1 MQFVTERGSTYMLL
15 EDGSTIR
22 MRKDDNGENW
32 VKQPQSTLT
41 IFITEDTL
49 DDMRKEWGND
59 TFTFPYT
66 TEPKEGLLPLEIWV
80 SVKRQRNMAFLKNST
95 LWLYDPKSWINGKDF
110 HIGNKIIAVKKDI
123 IKHI

>member
-1 MQFVTERGSTYMLL
+1 
-15 EDGSTIR
+15 
-22 MRKDDNGENW
+22 MRKDDNVEKW
-32 VKQPQSTLT
+32 IKQPQSTLT
-41 IFITEDTL
+41 VFITEDTFEN
-49 DDMRKEWGND
+49 MKKECGD
-59 TFTFPYT
+59 ETITFQYT

-80 SVKRQRNMAFLKNST
+80 SIKRQRNMSFLKNST